1 MQFWSAPKVDQTAR
15 PPLPADAFARVKQ
28 PIAEARG
35 LPNRCYTAA
44 DFLAHEQEAL
54 FARTWTCIGTAASL
68 PRKGFARPVDFLGAP
83 LVLVRDHQGTVQV
96 YHNVCS
102 HRGVKLVT
110 EAQRVKGRLRC
121 PYHCF
126 CYELDDGALTATPH
140 FGGAYRDRVEGFDP
154 ADHGLRA
161 VRSAVWADMVFVNL
175 AGNAPPFEHFI
186 APLAERWGAY
196 DLSLLRHGGE
206 IGGAMAFDVRTN
218 WKLAVE
224 NYSESYHLPWV
235 HPGLNSYSRLE
246 DHYTIVEPDRFSGQ
260 GVTNYAPAEDAPLPR
275 FPGLTAEQ
283 AKAGEYVGLF
293 PNVLLGVQADHFFS
307 IWLEPIAANRTVEHL
322 NLYYA
327 GDSAV
332 GGGHAES
339 RRRTLER
346 WREVFVEDVD
356 VVERMQAGRHSP
368 AFDGG
373 LFSPAMD
380 SGNHAFHLWVARALT
395 EGILDDWPRIQAAE

>member
-1 MQFWSAPKVDQTAR
+1 MEAWN
-15 PPLPADAFARVKQ
+15 DAATPDPFERVKR

-35 LPNRCYTAA
+35 LPNRCYTSAE
-44 DFLAHEQEAL
+44 FLAQEQEEL
-54 FARTWTCIGTAASL
+54 FARSWTCIGTAASL

-83 LVLVRDHQGTVQV
+83 LVLIRDHQGAVKV

-110 EAQRVKGRLRC
+110 EPQRVKGRLRC

-126 CYELDDGALTATPH
+126 CYELDSGALTATPH
-140 FGGAYRDRVEGFDP
+140 FGGAYRDRVEGFD
-154 ADHGLRA
+154 AGQHGLRA
-161 VRSAVWADMVFVNL
+161 VRTVVWADLVFINL
-175 AGNAPPFEHFI
+175 AENAPPFERFI
-186 APLAERWGAY
+186 APLAQRWGSY
-196 DLSLLRHGGE
+196 DLSQLRHGGE
-206 IGGAMAFDVRTN
+206 IGGAMDFDVRTN

-246 DHYTIVEPDRFSGQ
+246 DHYTIVEPDSFSGQ
-260 GVTNYAPAEDAPLPR
+260 GVTNYAPADDAPLPR
-275 FPGLTAEQ
+275 FPGLNAAQ
-283 AKAGEYVGLF
+283 LKLGEYIGLF

-307 IWLEPIAANRTVEHL
+307 IWLEPVTPERTVEHL
-322 NLYYA
+322 NIYYVGDA
-327 GDSAV
+327 AVGDS
-332 GGGHAES
+332 HAES

-346 WREVFVEDVD
+346 WREVFVEDMD
-356 VVERMQAGRHSP
+356 VVQRMQAGRWSP

-395 EGILDDWPRIQAAE
+395 ERILDDRPQIRAAE

>member
-1 MQFWSAPKVDQTAR
+1 MKSLSDRMT
-15 PPLPADAFARVKQ
+15 PLPADAFAQVKR

-35 LPNRCYTAA
+35 LPNRCYTSAE
-44 DFLAHEQEAL
+44 FLGQEQDEL

-68 PRKGFARPVDFLGAP
+68 PRKGFARPVDFLGVP
-83 LVLVRDHQGTVQV
+83 LVLIRDHQGAVKI

-110 EAQRVKGRLRC
+110 QPQRVKGRLRC

-126 CYELDDGALTATPH
+126 CYELDNGALTATPH
-140 FGGAYRDRVEGFDP
+140 FGGAYQDRVEGFDISR
-154 ADHGLRA
+154 HGLRA
-161 VRSAVWADMVFVNL
+161 VRTAVWADLVFINL
-175 AGNAPPFEHFI
+175 AENAPPFEHFI
-186 APLAERWGAY
+186 APLAQRWAAY
-196 DLSLLRHGGE
+196 DLSRLRHGGE
-206 IGGAMAFDVRTN
+206 IGGAMDFDVRTN

-246 DHYTIVEPDRFSGQ
+246 DHYTIVEPDSFSGQ
-260 GVTNYAPAEDAPLPR
+260 GVTNYAPADDAPLPR
-275 FPGLTAEQ
+275 FPGLTETQ
-283 AKAGEYVGLF
+283 LKSGEYVGLF

-307 IWLEPIAANRTVEHL
+307 IWLEPVAPERTIEHL
-322 NLYYA
+322 NIYYV
-327 GDSAV
+327 GDAAV
-332 GGGHAES
+332 SEAYAEN
-339 RRRTLER
+339 RRRTMER

-356 VVERMQAGRHSP
+356 VVQRMQAGRHSP

-395 EGILDDWPRIQAAE
+395 EGILDDKPRSLAAE